1 MNTQSSLT
9 YIKFLNLAK
18 AIRELTQF
26 PALNP
31 MEEHLLNYFA
41 LAWQANTKLS
51 VSKAMRSS
59 SEMSPSTVHR
69 HLKALRS
76 KGFISLDM
84 DEQDNRI
91 KYISHTSLSIHYFS
105 LLGQCLTDSANP

>member
-1 MNTQSSLT
+1 MDNQSSLS

-31 MEEHLLNYFA
+31 MEEHLLNNFA
-41 LAWQANTKLS
+41 SAWQKNTKLS
-51 VSKAMRSS
+51 VSKTMRSS

-69 HLKALRS
+69 HLKSLKS

-91 KYISHTSLSIHYFS
+91 KYISYTPLSIQYFS
-105 LLGQCLTDSANP
+105 LLGQCLTNSANP